1 MDNTF
6 YRDTLKAKKI
16 KLIDALNVLGN
27 NIALKIKEKNNV
39 INALKQETKDT
50 SVDEK
55 YKTDKNKEL
64 DNLKL
69 ELNNILKD
77 IDNIINDVTT

>member
-39 INALKQETKDT
+39 INALKQETKDA